1 MIQIK
6 AFPAKSKMET
16 SVMPGSSAA
25 DGRDIL
31 TVADTEAQAALAL
44 AEDPSA
50 APEERAEMLMEIAR
64 GLQIRPRSPRQ
75 LHDAV
80 ALYERALALVP
91 AGFEL
96 LAARIRARQGTAFQA
111 LPDGGVEALEAAR
124 DCFEQ
129 ARGELAARG
138 APEETAELDMNLGLV
153 TQSLASAHRA
163 RIQDAIAHYHRALRV
178 FTKDAWP
185 REFAILHNNLAIA
198 YLSIPAT
205 DERARMREALAV
217 QSFEEVL
224 RIVTLVDHPSEYA
237 MTQNNLGNALQY
249 APSSHPVAN
258 LLRAV
263 EAYDEALKVRTARD
277 MPVEYANTVANKANA
292 LLNLPDDPEHP
303 ELGRRG
309 NTAKARAL
317 YLEARRIFASRG
329 LREAEAAVAEAL
341 AGIDADGADFAASR
355 VPGDPGTPTH

>member
-1 MIQIK
+1 
-6 AFPAKSKMET
+6 
-16 SVMPGSSAA
+16 MPESSAA
-25 DGRDIL
+25 NGRGVLL
-31 TVADTEAQAALAL
+31 TLADTEAQAALAV
-44 AEDPSA
+44 AEDPAA

-64 GLQIRPRSPRQ
+64 GLQIKPRSPRQ

-80 ALYERALALVP
+80 ALYERALSLVP

-96 LAARIRARQGTAFQA
+96 LAARIRARQGTAYQA
-111 LPDGGVEALEAAR
+111 LPDGGIQALESAR
-124 DCFEQ
+124 ECFES
-129 ARGELAARG
+129 ARGDLAAQG
-138 APEETAELDMNLGLV
+138 LPEEVAELDMNLGLV
-153 TQSLASAHRA
+153 TQSLTSAHRG
-163 RIQDAIAHYHRALRV
+163 RIQDAIGHYHRALRV
-178 FTKDAWP
+178 FTKEAWP
-185 REFAILHNNLAIA
+185 REYSILHNNLAIA

-224 RIVTLVDHPSEYA
+224 GIVTLVDHPIEYA

-263 EAYDEALKVRTARD
+263 EAYDEALKVRTPRD
-277 MPVEYANTVANKANA
+277 RPVEYANTAANKANA

-303 ELGRRG
+303 ELGNPG

-317 YLEARRIFASRG
+317 YIEARRLFASHG
-329 LREAEAAVAEAL
+329 LAEAESAVTEAL
-341 AGIDADGADFAASR
+341 AGIDAAGTEFAASR
-355 VPGDPGTPTH
+355 VPGDAGATPH

>member
-1 MIQIK
+1 
-6 AFPAKSKMET
+6 MET
-16 SVMPGSSAA
+16 STGPESGRPN
-25 DGRDIL
+25 GRDHF
-31 TVADTEAQAALAL
+31 TVADAEVQSALAL
-44 AEDPSA
+44 AEDGDA

-64 GLQIRPRSPRQ
+64 GLQIKPRSPRQ

-91 AGFEL
+91 STFAL
-96 LAARIRARQGTAFQA
+96 LAARIRARQGTAYQT
-111 LPDGGVEALEAAR
+111 LPDGGTAALESAR
-124 DCFEQ
+124 DCFE
-129 ARGELAARG
+129 AARADLATHG
-138 APEETAELDMNLGLV
+138 LAEEVAELDMNLGLV
-153 TQSLASAHRA
+153 TQTLCAAHRA
-163 RIQDAIAHYHRALRV
+163 TIQEAIAHYHRALRV
-178 FTKDAWP
+178 FTKQAWP
-185 REFAILHNNLAIA
+185 REFSILHNNLAIA

-224 RIVTLVDHPSEYA
+224 GIVTLVDHPSEYA

-263 EAYDEALKVRTARD
+263 EAYDEALKVRNPRD
-277 MPVEYANTVANKANA
+277 MPVEYANTAANKANA

-303 ELGRRG
+303 ELGNPG

-317 YLEARRIFASRG
+317 YREAQRIFQSAG
-329 LREAEAAVAEAL
+329 LDDAAATVADAL
-341 AGIDADGADFAASR
+341 AGIDASHADFGASR
-355 VPGDPGTPTH
+355 VPGDAGPTGH

>member
-1 MIQIK
+1 MQTN
-6 AFPAKSKMET
+6 ARSRPDA
-16 SVMPGSSAA
+16 VN
-25 DGRDIL
+25 GRDVL
-31 TVADTEAQAALAL
+31 TVADAEAQAALAV

-50 APEERAEMLMEIAR
+50 APEERAEMLMEVAR
-64 GLQIRPRSPRQ
+64 GLQIRPRTPRQ

-91 AGFEL
+91 AGFPL
-96 LAARIRARQGTAFQA
+96 LAARIRACQGTAYQS
-111 LPDGGVEALEAAR
+111 LPEGGVAALETAR
-124 DCFEQ
+124 ECFER
-129 ARGELAARG
+129 ARGDLAAHG
-138 APEETAELDMNLGLV
+138 VPAETAELDMNLGLV
-153 TQSLASAHRA
+153 TQALASAHRG

-178 FTKDAWP
+178 FTREAWP
-185 REFAILHNNLAIA
+185 REYAILHNNLAIA

-249 APSSHPVAN
+249 APSSHPMAN

-263 EAYDEALKVRTARD
+263 EAYDEALKVRNPRD
-277 MPVEYANTVANKANA
+277 TPVEYANTAANKANA
-292 LLNLPDDPEHP
+292 LLNLPDDPGHP
-303 ELGRRG
+303 ELGKRG

-317 YLEARRIFASRG
+317 YLEALRIFASHGMRD
-329 LREAEAAVAEAL
+329 AEAAVADAL
-341 AGIDADGADFAASR
+341 AGIDAAGADFATSR
-355 VPGDPGTPTH
+355 VPGDPVRSTH

>member
-1 MIQIK
+1 
-6 AFPAKSKMET
+6 MET
-16 SVMPGSSAA
+16 NKMLGLRVAHSQ
-25 DGRDIL
+25 DDIL
-31 TVADTEAQAALAL
+31 SVADTEAQAALVI

-50 APEERAEMLMEIAR
+50 APQERAEMLMEIAR

-80 ALYERALALVP
+80 ALYERAVALVP
-91 AGFEL
+91 VGFEL
-96 LAARIRARQGTAFQA
+96 LAARIRARQGTAYQA
-111 LPDGGVEALEAAR
+111 LPEGGIEALEAAR

-163 RIQDAIAHYHRALRV
+163 RIQDAIAHYHRSLRV
-178 FTKDAWP
+178 FTKETWP

-317 YLEARRIFASRG
+317 YLEAQRIFGSRG

-341 AGIDADGADFAASR
+341 AGIETADADFAASR
-355 VPGDPGTPTH
+355 VPGEAGTPTH